1 MGYSTWDAGEKLK
14 MKKKGKD
21 QRYVK
26 HYKNLSS
33 LDWYVSYFHKG
44 EPWIKDFKLVIKQ
57 LAIFLEE
64 VRP

>member
-1 MGYSTWDAGEKLK
+1 MKLK
-14 MKKKGKD
+14 MKMKGKD

-26 HYKNLSS
+26 HYKNLRR
-33 LDWYVSYFHKG
+33 SYWNVGHFHKG
-44 EPWIKDFKLVIKQ
+44 KPWIKDFKLVIKQ